1 MKRLLVTDDLGRTAN
16 RAAEILVFV
25 GPTRPGSDDDRFV
38 SVSSARAA
46 ADYVRTVGAV
56 QLRVGLSD
64 PLVFFRALVDQPA
77 ATARLAA

>member
-1 MKRLLVTDDLGRTAN
+1 MKRLLVTDDLGRDAH
-16 RAAEILVFV
+16 RAAEIIVLV
-25 GPTRPGSDDDRFV
+25 GPTRLGSDDRFV

-64 PLVFFRALVDQPA
+64 PLAFFRALVNQPA
-77 ATARLAA
+77 ATAALAA

>member
-16 RAAEILVFV
+16 RAAEIIVFV
-25 GPTRPGSDDDRFV
+25 GPTRRSDDDRFV

-46 ADYVRTVGAV
+46 ADYVCTVGAV